1 MSKRWGADDVEA
13 AWIDLNAANLNRRW
27 SIGKPIRGNG
37 GWLLLADDSQTS
49 RGQLTAQ
56 GATEAACVGSMKHMV
71 IEASRSRAA

>member
-37 GWLLLADDSQTS
+37 GWLLRAFNSRAN
-49 RGQLTAQ
+49 RGQVTAR
-56 GATEAACVGSMKHMV
+56 GATEADCVRSMKHMV